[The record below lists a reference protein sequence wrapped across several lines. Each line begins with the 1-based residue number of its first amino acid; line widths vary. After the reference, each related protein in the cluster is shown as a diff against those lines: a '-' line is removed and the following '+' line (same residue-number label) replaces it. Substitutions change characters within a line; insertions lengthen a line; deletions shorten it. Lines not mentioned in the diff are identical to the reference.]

1 MGLVDDEH
9 DPAVPLGRLG
19 SQQVGRLHHELGL
32 QVPRLG
38 TK

>member
-19 SQQVGRLHHELGL
+19 GQQVGRLGHELGL
-32 QVPRLG
+32 
-38 TK
+38 